1 MNSLYSSHS
10 VYISN
15 EVTFLKETHPLNKN
29 NVTALVL
36 MFRHDSVKVIY
47 TNINSK
53 IAVRFG
59 YILAKQT
66 FTYVN
71 SPFLYLF
78 IHLTDLLSTSHVPC
92 L

>member
-29 NVTALVL
+29 NVKALAL

-53 IAVRFG
+53 IAARFG

-66 FTYVN
+66 FT
-71 SPFLYLF
+71 
-78 IHLTDLLSTSHVPC
+78 
-92 L
+92 